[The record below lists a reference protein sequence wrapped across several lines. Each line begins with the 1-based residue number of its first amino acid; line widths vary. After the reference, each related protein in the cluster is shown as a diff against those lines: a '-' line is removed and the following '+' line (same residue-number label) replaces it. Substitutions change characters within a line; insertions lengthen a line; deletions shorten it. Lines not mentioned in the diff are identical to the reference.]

1 MAVLG
6 EDPGALLDLLCDIA
20 HRAGTV
26 ILDHYRRGVAV
37 ERKQDASPVTA
48 ADRDAEALI
57 ADALAGIDPA
67 VPLIAEEA
75 AASGAAPDEGGARF
89 WLVDPLDG
97 TREFIRRSAEFTVN
111 IALIED
117 GAPVVGVV
125 HAPALAETYSG
136 VRGRPARRA
145 RRGRPARTI
154 AARAVPRDGA
164 VVVSSR
170 AHGDRERLAAMIG
183 DTRIACHRTIGSSL
197 KFCLLAAG
205 EGDLYPRFGPTRE
218 WDTAAGH
225 AVLAAAG
232 GSVRTLD
239 GAALGY
245 GKKGFLNPEFVA
257 RGLA

>member
-1 MAVLG
+1 MRVLG
-6 EDPGALLDLLCDIA
+6 EDPDALLGALCDIA
-20 HRAGTV
+20 QRAGAV

-37 ERKQDASPVTA
+37 EHKTDASPVTA
-48 ADRDAEALI
+48 ADRDAEAVI
-57 ADALAGIDPA
+57 AGALADIDPA

-75 AASGAAPDEGGARF
+75 THAGTAPEKGGVRF

-117 GAPVVGVV
+117 GAPVIGVV
-125 HAPALAETYSG
+125 HAPALAEPYSG
-136 VRGRPARRA
+136 VRGGAARRA
-145 RRGRPARTI
+145 RSGRPAQAI
-154 AARAVPRDGA
+154 SARAVPREGA
-164 VVVSSR
+164 VVLSSR
-170 AHGDRERLAAMIG
+170 SHGDRRRLAAMIDG
-183 DTRIACHRTIGSSL
+183 MEIACHRTIGSSL

-225 AVLAAAG
+225 AVLAASG
-232 GSVRTLD
+232 GSVRTRD

-245 GKKGFLNPEFVA
+245 GKRGFLNPAFIA
-257 RGLA
+257 RGLG